1 MKIGMM
7 IDAAVTT
14 PPPGGVMYPQ
24 IYIAQMVAE
33 GLAKKGH
40 EIYYFAPEGSRVT
53 GAILVSGNLQPLHRE
68 IGGADEPEILT
79 DPQTKRQGGR
89 EKVICLWDQYL
100 VSLLYEQA
108 EREQFDLIYIHPVD
122 RALPFA
128 RISQIPTVY
137 TLHDPIYPWRKEVYE
152 LFSSKNQYYV
162 SMSDAQRKSAPNL
175 QWAGTVYNG
184 IDLDL
189 FPFAEKPEDLFL
201 SLGRIFPEKGVH
213 IAIDA
218 VNQLNERLLLVGD
231 KDPEYWNTEIKP
243 RLGKNVQYKG
253 FVPYNKTRLYYQKAK
268 ALLAPI
274 QWDEP
279 FGLMYIEAMACG
291 TPVIT
296 FNRGSASEII
306 KDGVTGFVVETFD
319 EMLQAMQKIDQ
330 IDRRKCREWVEKNFT
345 IEKMVDG
352 YEETFQEILSRR

>member
-7 IDAAVTT
+7 VAAELTT
-14 PPPGGVMYPQ
+14 PPPEGV
-24 IYIAQMVAE
+24 IYAPVFIAQMIAE

-40 EIYYFAPEGSRVT
+40 EIYYFAPEGSHVT
-53 GAILVSGNLQPLHRE
+53 GVILVSGNLQPLHRE
-68 IGGADEPEILT
+68 MGAAEPEILT

-89 EKVICLWDQYL
+89 EKIIGLWDQYL

-108 EREQFDLIYIHPVD
+108 EREQFDLIHIHPVD

-128 RISQIPTVY
+128 RISKIPTVY
-137 TLHDPIYPWRKEVYE
+137 TLHDPIYPWRKDVYE

-162 SMSDAQRKSAPNL
+162 SLSDAQRKPAPNL

-189 FPFAEKPEDLFL
+189 FPFAGKPEDIFI
-201 SLGRIFPEKGVH
+201 SLGRISPEKGVH

-218 VNQLNERLLLVGD
+218 VNQLNERLLLVGNQD
-231 KDPEYWNTEIKP
+231 LEYWNMEIKP
-243 RLGKNVQYKG
+243 RLGKNVQYEG
-253 FVPYNKTRLYYQKAK
+253 LVPYDKTYLYYQKAK

-279 FGLMYIEAMACG
+279 FGLVYIEAMACG

-296 FNRGSASEII
+296 FNRGAALEVV
-306 KDGVTGFVVETFD
+306 KNGVTGFVVETFD
-319 EMLQAMQKIDQ
+319 EMIEAMKNVDQ
-330 IDRRKCREWVEKNFT
+330 IDRRMCRKWVEENFT
-345 IEKMVDG
+345 IENMIEG
-352 YEETFQEILSRR
+352 YEKIYNKIIAQ